1 MVLLP
6 ISREGKPPQSRTHQH
21 SSAQEGLTGFPVT
34 LRVSSGTSGPLASH
48 HLHAGFEHYGCA
60 QMVGHEIQAPRER
73 QGAGPMPESCSPAWR
88 EQPGA
93 FPVFC
98 TPHLSPME
106 GRSPAWKCAD
116 SFQSCKTKLFHP
128 KDSGCSA
135 SCPSAS
141 LNSDQISH

>member
-1 MVLLP
+1 
-6 ISREGKPPQSRTHQH
+6 
-21 SSAQEGLTGFPVT
+21 
-34 LRVSSGTSGPLASH
+34 
-48 HLHAGFEHYGCA
+48 
-60 QMVGHEIQAPRER
+60 
-73 QGAGPMPESCSPAWR
+73 MPEIELSPAWQ

-98 TPHLSPME
+98 TLHLSPME

-141 LNSDQISH
+141 LNSDQISHQAFKGKELEQHPRQATQWGLAS